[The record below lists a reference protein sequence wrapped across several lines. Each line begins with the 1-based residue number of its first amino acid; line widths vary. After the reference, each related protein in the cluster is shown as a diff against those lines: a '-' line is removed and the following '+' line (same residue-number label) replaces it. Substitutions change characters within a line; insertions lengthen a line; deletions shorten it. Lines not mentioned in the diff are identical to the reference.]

1 MNVAETLVAVPQA
14 KELEPLLGAFVAAG
28 YHPRKVILG
37 RLECHLFE
45 ELRLLFAVGGHGK
58 TQLAVQTQHLI
69 EQGADFQVVICAG
82 AAGRLDS
89 DLGLGDVVVG
99 MSTIEHDYKLRF
111 VRRPLPSYQADA
123 HLLAEFRFA
132 ASQIG
137 EEIRVLFGA
146 IASGDEDIIDPA
158 RARELREATGA
169 LCVAWE
175 GAGAARAASFS
186 GLQFLEVRAITDG
199 ADHTAAADFQANLKR
214 SMPNLAHI
222 LLKWSLVRRQGRPTQ
237 SCSSR
242 SSPAEEP

>member
-1 MNVAETLVAVPQA
+1 MTVAEILVAVPQA
-14 KELEPLLGAFVAAG
+14 KELEPLLGGFVAAG
-28 YHPRKVILG
+28 YLPRKLTLG

-45 ELRLLFAVGGHGK
+45 ELRLLFTVGGHGK
-58 TQLAVQTQHLI
+58 TQLAVRTQHLI
-69 EQGADFQVVICAG
+69 EQCAEFRVVICAG
-82 AAGRLDS
+82 ATGS
-89 DLGLGDVVVG
+89 LGGDVALGDVVVG

-123 HLLAEFRFA
+123 KLLAEFRVA

-137 EEIRVLFGA
+137 REFRVLFGA
-146 IASGDEDIIDPA
+146 IASGDEDIVDPA

-199 ADHTAAADFQANLKR
+199 ADHTAAGDFDANLER
-214 SMPNLAHI
+214 SMPNLAQI
-222 LLKWSLVRRQGRPTQ
+222 LLNWSLARGQDSPPTGM
-237 SCSSR
+237 
-242 SSPAEEP
+242 

>member
-1 MNVAETLVAVPQA
+1 MNVAETLVVVPQA
-14 KELEPLLGAFVAAG
+14 KELAPLLGAFVAAG
-28 YHPRKVILG
+28 YEPRKVTLG

-58 TQLAVQTQHLI
+58 TQLAVRTQHLI

-82 AAGRLDS
+82 AAGRLGS
-89 DLGLGDVVVG
+89 DLGLGDAVVG

-111 VRRPLPSYQADA
+111 VCGPLPSYQADA

-137 EEIRVLFGA
+137 EEIRVVFGA

-169 LCVAWE
+169 LCVTWE
-175 GAGAARAASFS
+175 GADAARAASFS

-199 ADHTAAADFQANLKR
+199 ADHTAAADFQANLER
-214 SMPNLAHI
+214 SMPKLAQL
-222 LLKWSLVRRQGRPTQ
+222 LLKWALVRRQGRPTHG
-237 SCSSR
+237 SSGR
-242 SSPAEEP
+242 SSPTAEP